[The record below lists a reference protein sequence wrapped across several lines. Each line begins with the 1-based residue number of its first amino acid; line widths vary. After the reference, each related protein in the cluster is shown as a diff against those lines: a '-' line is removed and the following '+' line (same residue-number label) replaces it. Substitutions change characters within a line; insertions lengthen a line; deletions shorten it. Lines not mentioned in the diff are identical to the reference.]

1 MSIEADIVD
10 FCNAIEAAAVNLKHR
25 IGERHGVEAVAEY
38 NPESIPWTKL
48 EGPKGPYQRYPNQG
62 QPEQTHDYLALIA
75 DLKAHNGK
83 LQRGGLFYWSFGDDN
98 VTIGRK
104 PAKR

>member
-1 MSIEADIVD
+1 MAMKAEDVLVEFFVQVRDACSDALEKMSPDQHD
-10 FCNAIEAAAVNLKHR
+10 
-25 IGERHGVEAVAEY
+25 Y

-48 EGPKGPYQRYPNQG
+48 EGPKGPYQRYPVQG
-62 QPEQTHDYLALIA
+62 PPEQTPDYLALIA

-83 LQRGGLFYWSFGDDN
+83 LQRGGLFYWSFSDDN

-104 PAKR
+104 PAKK